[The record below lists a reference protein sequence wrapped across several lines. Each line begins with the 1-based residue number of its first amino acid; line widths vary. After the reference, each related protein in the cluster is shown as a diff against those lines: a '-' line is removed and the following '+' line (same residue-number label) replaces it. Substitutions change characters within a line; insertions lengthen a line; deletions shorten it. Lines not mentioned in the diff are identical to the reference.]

1 MNRIGVI
8 WIACG
13 VLLLAG
19 FSSSAFAS
27 CSSTLSGST
36 ATVTCNA
43 ATDDIQ
49 VSQFDNGGGTYYWF
63 HFGSGFGTDSADWD
77 SGTAGQQF
85 LAAGATTI
93 VVNLAGGALTVGI
106 STFRQADAIVGSVTL
121 GGTSASQVTLDS
133 TESSTA
139 SVYNVPGND
148 CGANV
153 IVNSMT
159 YNNCTSYSKTVTI
172 ITGTAADTV
181 NVVSTFSGDT
191 VNIDG
196 NNGGDVVNITNAG
209 SVQSIFGPVSVTNP
223 GTYSGIA
230 IDDHADTTARTATVT
245 SSGITG
251 LAPASISWAWNDIA
265 NIVLTMGS
273 GSDTVNLQSF
283 YSLGG
288 GTLFVNGAG
297 GMDTVNIG
305 NPTNGVQDIYSPV
318 IVYNPPSFTTLNIDD
333 SADTTGQTATYT
345 STDVTGLAPGSISW
359 VTADISS
366 ITLTNGSGADTLNI
380 LSTAN
385 PLTVDGNDGSDTV
398 TIGDVSGVQ
407 DILSAIYVHNPIG
420 FTALNINDSPDTTAR
435 TATYTS
441 TGVTGVAPVAIT
453 WSAFDINAV
462 NLTMGSGTDTVYVQ
476 SNGSWTTTIQGTAGS
491 DLVDV
496 TNSGNT
502 QSVYGTV
509 AIHNSSGYSTVVV
522 DDSSDTTGRS
532 ATFSATGISGL
543 TAGNVTWLA
552 NDVSHVF
559 AYFGSGD
566 DTVHMTGS
574 PTNGL
579 AAIYSTIY
587 LGNGNNQAYVT
598 GSGLG
603 ANTFNEIDA
612 GSGDDL
618 FVISAVPLNVAALN
632 IYGGPQ
638 ITQDELDYT
647 GGPATTSG
655 ATTGYVF
662 PADPN
667 KHSIYYNSIEFFSIN
682 DTIFRDGF
690 Q

>member
-1 MNRIGVI
+1 MNRIRVI
-8 WIACG
+8 WIAWG

-19 FSSSAFAS
+19 FSSSAFGS

-49 VSQFDNGGGTYYWF
+49 VSQFDGGGGTYYWF
-63 HFGSGFGTDSADWD
+63 HFGSGFGTDSADWN
-77 SGTAGQQF
+77 SGIAGQQV

-106 STFRQADAIVGSVTL
+106 SGFRQANAIVGSVTL
-121 GGTSASQVTLDS
+121 GGTSASQVTIDS

-139 SVYNVPGND
+139 STYSVPDND

-153 IVNSMT
+153 IVNSFT
-159 YNNCTSYSKTVTI
+159 YNNCTSYAKTVTI

-181 NVVSTFSGDT
+181 NVRSTFGGDI

-209 SVQSIFGPVSVTNP
+209 SVQSIFGPVNVTNP
-223 GTYSGIA
+223 SSFSGIA
-230 IDDHADTTARTATVT
+230 IDDHADSTARTATVT

-251 LAPASISWAWNDIA
+251 LAPASISWVANDIA
-265 NIVLTMGS
+265 NVVLSMGS
-273 GSDTVNLQSF
+273 GADTVNLQSF
-283 YSLGG
+283 FSLSG

-297 GMDTVNIG
+297 GADTVNIG
-305 NPTNGVQDIYSPV
+305 NPTNGVQGIASPV
-318 IVYNPPSFTTLNIDD
+318 WVYNPPSFTTLNIDD
-333 SADTTGQTATYT
+333 SADVTGRTATYT
-345 STDVTGLAPGSISW
+345 STDVTGLAPGSITW
-359 VTADISS
+359 TASDISS
-366 ITLTNGSGADTLNI
+366 ITLTNGSGADTVNI
-380 LSTAN
+380 LSTAK
-385 PLTVDGNDGSDTV
+385 PLTVDGTNGFDTV
-398 TIGDVSGVQ
+398 TIGDVNGVQ
-407 DILSAIYVHNPIG
+407 DILSTIYVHNPVG
-420 FTALNINDSPDTTAR
+420 YTALNINDSPDTTAR

-453 WSAFDINAV
+453 WSLFDINAV
-462 NLTMGSGTDTVYVQ
+462 NLTMGSATDTVYVQ
-476 SNGSWTTTIQGTAGS
+476 SNGSWTTTIQGTAGG

-496 TNSGNT
+496 TNSGST
-502 QSVYGTV
+502 LSVYGTV

-522 DDSSDTTGRS
+522 DDSSDTVGRS
-532 ATFSATGISGL
+532 AAFSATGISGL
-543 TAGNVTWLA
+543 TAGNVTWVA

-566 DTVHMTGS
+566 DTMHMTGS

-579 AAIYSTIY
+579 AAIYSTIN
-587 LGNGNNQAYVT
+587 LGGGDNQAYVT

-603 ANTFNEIDA
+603 ANTVNEIDA

-618 FVISAVPLNVAALN
+618 FVISAVPLNVTSLS

-638 ITQDELDYT
+638 VTQDELDYT

-655 ATTGYVF
+655 ATTGFVY

-667 KHSIYYNSIEFFSIN
+667 KHSIYYNSIEFFSID

>member
-1 MNRIGVI
+1 MP
-8 WIACG
+8 
-13 VLLLAG
+13 LP
-19 FSSSAFAS
+19 
-27 CSSTLSGST
+27 
-36 ATVTCNA
+36 
-43 ATDDIQ
+43 
-49 VSQFDNGGGTYYWF
+49 
-63 HFGSGFGTDSADWD
+63 DWHKM
-77 SGTAGQQF
+77 
-85 LAAGATTI
+85 
-93 VVNLAGGALTVGI
+93 VG
-106 STFRQADAIVGSVTL
+106 
-121 GGTSASQVTLDS
+121 
-133 TESSTA
+133 
-139 SVYNVPGND
+139 Y
-148 CGANV
+148 
-153 IVNSMT
+153 
-159 YNNCTSYSKTVTI
+159 
-172 ITGTAADTV
+172 
-181 NVVSTFSGDT
+181 
-191 VNIDG
+191 
-196 NNGGDVVNITNAG
+196 
-209 SVQSIFGPVSVTNP
+209 
-223 GTYSGIA
+223 
-230 IDDHADTTARTATVT
+230 
-245 SSGITG
+245 G
-251 LAPASISWAWNDIA
+251 LP
-265 NIVLTMGS
+265 
-273 GSDTVNLQSF
+273 
-283 YSLGG
+283 
-288 GTLFVNGAG
+288 
-297 GMDTVNIG
+297 
-305 NPTNGVQDIYSPV
+305 
-318 IVYNPPSFTTLNIDD
+318 
-333 SADTTGQTATYT
+333 
-345 STDVTGLAPGSISW
+345 
-359 VTADISS
+359 
-366 ITLTNGSGADTLNI
+366 
-380 LSTAN
+380 
-385 PLTVDGNDGSDTV
+385 
-398 TIGDVSGVQ
+398 
-407 DILSAIYVHNPIG
+407 
-420 FTALNINDSPDTTAR
+420 
-435 TATYTS
+435 S

-462 NLTMGSGTDTVYVQ
+462 NLIMGSGTDTVYVQ
-476 SNGSWTTTIQGTAGS
+476 SNGSWTTTIQGTSGS

-502 QSVYGTV
+502 LSVYGTV